1 MNSELYTSQKKK
13 RALPI
18 MALILSLVFLI
29 NFTVVSFVD
38 AWSWGD
44 CPGCNDDGGDDE
56 DNDSYIISSHPSCT
70 NQCSYTG
77 QKTCAD
83 STHYKTCGNYDS
95 DSCLEWSSA
104 NSCGADTCTGTIWRD
119 YSCSGGICSHNDT
132 QCHSTCYSC
141 GDGTCNSECGEN
153 QSNCS
158 QDCGSSCQ
166 NECTYSGQVKCY
178 NNTSRQT
185 CGNYDSDSCLEWSFA
200 QSCNGATYCGYGSCD
215 NNERPIWRCSGGI
228 CDYNCYYDYSCGGYD
243 EPDYKQCYNN
253 DLYWYDFNNNRQ
265 NKYEECGSDYSSSW
279 SSNYCSGGDVY
290 KRRTYYDKGC
300 SNNSCFNNSN
310 TEKKLVERC
319 DSDETCKNGKCIND
333 CECTSGSCCDGCHY
347 KDSDKV
353 CNSYTQTEYACP
365 WGTGCGADTGKRT
378 KIKFR
383 YCSGDDSDCDGNW
396 GSWRN
401 WSSWTVTDHCSN
413 TEKCSV
419 GDSTCNYSSS
429 CVYTPVYNTKQC
441 YDNDIYWFN
450 PSGIRLNKYMD
461 CEDSNSCTLDRC
473 ETGKCYHDLKCDG
486 STCSKESI
494 DYCESCEHCGD
505 GIANCDEDFCS
516 CPVDVKFPVAQGI
529 AISGLVKEIG
539 IDTDWQKN
547 ISLNPDGEFSVMII
561 VASSGEDT
569 IDGVRVRNVLP
580 DGLIYQGNLKV
591 NGTPFVGNI
600 LADLNLGSI
609 SQGQS
614 KFVTFD
620 AKVADPREF
629 NSDTV
634 YLNSISTVYY
644 EDELV
649 SDSVGIEVFRNAIG
663 VAAAG
668 TIFGQIVGVI
678 GSLAF
683 WLVMLFILVLTVIL
697 GMITYYFT
705 RKKKATQFA

>member
-1 MNSELYTSQKKK
+1 
-13 RALPI
+13 
-18 MALILSLVFLI
+18 
-29 NFTVVSFVD
+29 
-38 AWSWGD
+38 
-44 CPGCNDDGGDDE
+44 
-56 DNDSYIISSHPSCT
+56 
-70 NQCSYTG
+70 
-77 QKTCAD
+77 
-83 STHYKTCGNYDS
+83 
-95 DSCLEWSSA
+95 
-104 NSCGADTCTGTIWRD
+104 
-119 YSCSGGICSHNDT
+119 
-132 QCHSTCYSC
+132 
-141 GDGTCNSECGEN
+141 
-153 QSNCS
+153 
-158 QDCGSSCQ
+158 
-166 NECTYSGQVKCY
+166 
-178 NNTSRQT
+178 
-185 CGNYDSDSCLEWSFA
+185 
-200 QSCNGATYCGYGSCD
+200 
-215 NNERPIWRCSGGI
+215 
-228 CDYNCYYDYSCGGYD
+228 
-243 EPDYKQCYNN
+243 
-253 DLYWYDFNNNRQ
+253 
-265 NKYEECGSDYSSSW
+265 
-279 SSNYCSGGDVY
+279 
-290 KRRTYYDKGC
+290 
-300 SNNSCFNNSN
+300 
-310 TEKKLVERC
+310 
-319 DSDETCKNGKCIND
+319 
-333 CECTSGSCCDGCHY
+333 
-347 KDSDKV
+347 
-353 CNSYTQTEYACP
+353 
-365 WGTGCGADTGKRT
+365 
-378 KIKFR
+378 
-383 YCSGDDSDCDGNW
+383 
-396 GSWRN
+396 
-401 WSSWTVTDHCSN
+401 
-413 TEKCSV
+413 
-419 GDSTCNYSSS
+419 
-429 CVYTPVYNTKQC
+429 
-441 YDNDIYWFN
+441 
-450 PSGIRLNKYMD
+450 MD